1 MKTWEELD
9 ISDNFI
15 FQNVMKDSQICKEFL
30 EKLLGINIRKIN
42 YVELEKVFDFGI
54 ETKGIR
60 LDVYVEDEKQTVYD
74 IEMQTTNTPYDSLPN
89 RTRYYQSMLV
99 ANLIKKGQDY
109 QDLKKT
115 FVIFICTFDP
125 FKENLK
131 MYTFKNLCVESRNL
145 ELGDGSTIIFLNAKG
160 DNGKPHKDIKN
171 LLNFIKGESA
181 KGSFTKKIAL
191 KVDEVKRNDRLKV
204 GYMSWY
210 AEEMRIRRIARME
223 ALAEGKAEGKAEGRA
238 EGEASKTFEI
248 IKNLLSAETPIK
260 FIIKATGWTKEQLL
274 EFAKKENLKVVED

>member
-1 MKTWEELD
+1 MA
-9 ISDNFI
+9 N
-15 FQNVMKDSQICKEFL
+15 
-30 EKLLGINIRKIN
+30 
-42 YVELEKVFDFGI
+42 
-54 ETKGIR
+54 KGIR

-115 FVIFICTFDP
+115 FVIFVCTFDP

-131 MYTFKNLCVESRNL
+131 TYTFKNLCVESRNL

-160 DNGKPHKDIKN
+160 DTGKPHRDIKN
-171 LLNFIKGESA
+171 LLDFIKGEPA
-181 KGSFTKKIAL
+181 KGRFTKKIAL
-191 KVDEVKRNDRLKV
+191 KIEEVKRNDKMKV
-204 GYMSWY
+204 DYMSWY

-223 ALAEGKAEGKAEGRA
+223 ALAEGEAKGLAKGKAEGKIEM
-238 EGEASKTFEI
+238 
-248 IKNLLSAETPIK
+248 IKNLLSESAPIDL
-260 FIIKATGWTKEQLL
+260 IARVSGWTKEKIL
-274 EFAKKENLKVVED
+274 EFAQKENLNVVED

>member
-30 EKLLGINIRKIN
+30 EKLLGISIRKID

-54 ETKGIR
+54 ASKGIR
-60 LDVYVEDEKQTVYD
+60 LDVYVEDENQTVYD
-74 IEMQTTNTPYDSLPN
+74 IEMQTTNTPYDSLAN

-99 ANLIKKGQDY
+99 ANLMKKGQDY

-115 FVIFICTFDP
+115 FVIFVCTFDP

-131 MYTFKNLCVESRNL
+131 TYTFKNLCVESRNL

-160 DNGKPHKDIKN
+160 ANGKPHKDIKN
-171 LLNFIKGESA
+171 LLNFIKGEPA
-181 KGSFTKKIAL
+181 KGRFTKKIAL
-191 KVDEVKRNDRLKV
+191 KIEEVKRNDKMRV
-204 GYMSWY
+204 DYMSWY

-238 EGEASKTFEI
+238 EGLVEGKVEM
-248 IKNLLSAETPIK
+248 IKNLLTVETPVN
-260 FIIKATGWTKEQLL
+260 FIIKATGWTKEKIL
-274 EFAKKENLKVVED
+274 ELAKKENLKVVED